1 LIWYLALDIG
11 YQIAEDFVLRYIYT
25 EIDNLS
31 ISVKSY
37 KTTAQES
44 IQKLYKKIP
53 IYKDSEEEYD
63 NKHNVV
69 LFRSEIIVNNSVVA
83 VGFWTNKKKAQE
95 DAAKNYCESLTSS
108 WK

>member
-1 LIWYLALDIG
+1 LIWYLALDIW
-11 YQIAEDFVLRYIYT
+11 YDVAENFVLKYVYT
-25 EIDNLS
+25 EINNLS

-44 IQKLYKKIP
+44 IQKIYKRIP
-53 IYKDSEEEYD
+53 IYKDIEEEYD
-63 NKHNVV
+63 DKHNVIR
-69 LFRSEIIVNNSVVA
+69 FRSEIIVNESVVA
-83 VGFWTNKKKAQE
+83 VGYWTNKKKAQE